1 MDLALYLVLIPIVA
15 GAIARIV
22 PDAFRGVK
30 EALALAV
37 SALGLCFTVVVY
49 RAGWGEAGVFGLGL
63 FKVDMLSSFVL
74 LWVGIFGLLMMVY
87 SVWFMKGRSH
97 LKQYYA
103 YSLMALGAASGVVLA
118 NDMILLL
125 ALWAFLGLMLHLLIH
140 VAGPAAS
147 DAVKKTTVIVGG
159 SDALLAL
166 AVAIL
171 WLATDSTSLSQD
183 PIPTVTG
190 LSCLTFILFACA
202 AFAKAGAMPFH
213 GWIPDAAAAGPVP
226 AVAFLPASL
235 DKLLGIYL
243 LARVS
248 LYVFNLTPAM
258 ALILMIVGAFT
269 LIAGVLMA
277 LVQHDMKRLLGY
289 HAVSQ
294 VGYMVMGIG
303 TLNPVGVAGGLFHM
317 LNNAIYKGGLFLT
330 AGAVEKREGTTDLD
344 KLGGLARYMPITF
357 ASCLLA
363 SLAISGVPP
372 FNGFVS
378 KWMVYQGIIESGKHG
393 GHLWVVWL
401 VAAMFGSALTLASFV
416 KVLHSV
422 FLGAREKKGQGPKE
436 VPAGMWLPMLGLAV
450 LSLVFGIFAF
460 ALPLKSF
467 ILPALNAI
475 PSLRTPSTA
484 AWPGWWSPGLA
495 TVLLLV
501 GLVIGYL
508 IYLAGK
514 LKSVRVDESYV
525 GGEILPGEAR
535 VTGTGF
541 YNTVTEM
548 APFRVFYGWAER
560 KNFDVSEFGK
570 DLIGF
575 LGRIVAVVHKGMLSG
590 YLAWVVVGVVVILGV
605 LIKVH

>member
-1 MDLALYLVLIPIVA
+1 MGWLDTSLFGRAM
-15 GAIARIV
+15 
-22 PDAFRGVK
+22 FR
-30 EALALAV
+30 
-37 SALGLCFTVVVY
+37 
-49 RAGWGEAGVFGLGL
+49 
-63 FKVDMLSSFVL
+63 VDMLSSFVL
-74 LWVGIFGLLMMVY
+74 LWVGIFGLVMMVY
-87 SVWFMKGRSH
+87 SVWFMKGKSH
-97 LKQYYA
+97 LKEYYA
-103 YSLMALGAASGVVLA
+103 YSLLALGAASGIVLA

-125 ALWAFLGLMLHLLIH
+125 ALWAFLGLMLHMLIH
-140 VAGPAAS
+140 VAGPSAS
-147 DAVKKTTVIVGG
+147 EAVKKTTVIVGG
-159 SDALLAL
+159 SDGLLAL
-166 AVAIL
+166 GVAIL
-171 WLATDSTSLSQD
+171 WLMTGSTSLSQD

-213 GWIPDAAAAGPVP
+213 GWIPDAAAAGPTS

-303 TLNPVGVAGGLFHM
+303 TMNPVGVAGGLFHM

-330 AGAVEKREGTTDLD
+330 SGAVEMREKTTDLD

-363 SLAISGVPP
+363 SLAISGIPP

-378 KWMVYQGIIESGKHG
+378 KWMVYQGIIESGKSG
-393 GHLWVVWL
+393 GHLWVIWL

-422 FLGAREKKGQGPKE
+422 FLGARAKRSDGPRE
-436 VPAGMWLPMLGLAV
+436 VPIGMWLPMLGLAV
-450 LSLVFGIFAF
+450 LGLVFGIFAY

-467 ILPALNAI
+467 ILPVLNAI
-475 PSLRTPSTA
+475 PALKVPSTA

-495 TVLLLV
+495 TILILV
-501 GLVIGYL
+501 GILIGLV
-508 IYLAGK
+508 IYLAGR
-514 LKSVRVDESYV
+514 LKAIRVDSAYV
-525 GGEILPGEAR
+525 GGEILPDEAR

-541 YNTVTEM
+541 YNTITEM
-548 APFRVFYGWAER
+548 AFFRKFYGWAER
-560 KNFDVSEFGK
+560 KNFDVYEFGK
-570 DLIGF
+570 DLVHY
-575 LGRIVAVVHKGMLSG
+575 LGKAVRVLHSGVFAG
-590 YLAWVVVGVVVILGV
+590 YLTWVLAGLVVVVGILLKLRG
-605 LIKVH
+605 